1 MKRLIDE
8 ASGNSPDTGFAQLS
22 GEQRLAVLVQ
32 SAEKFQP
39 NPFRRRWVLSQI
51 RSGGKKQGLRLRPW
65 VVAVAGLLVVGSATA
80 GGTAWWRSYHPVIS
94 APRATALEQPPVVH
108 TEPSSIAEVSVEPL
122 NAAAP
127 DFAPNAAPSPPAP
140 RAAVATETPKGEDPA
155 TVVQAIRALRKEHDP
170 ARAESL
176 LQEYLRSHPRGALT
190 EDALALLIETAAARH
205 DPIAAERAARYL
217 RLYPNGR
224 YRAAAEH
231 AIGSRP

>member
-8 ASGNSPDTGFAQLS
+8 ANEDSPGNGFAQLS

-39 NPFRRRWVLSQI
+39 NPFRRRWVLAQI
-51 RSGGKKQGLRLRPW
+51 RSGGRKQGLRLRPW

-94 APRATALEQPPVVH
+94 APRATAIDQPPVVRA
-108 TEPSSIAEVSVEPL
+108 EPAPFAEIP
-122 NAAAP
+122 AAP
-127 DFAPNAAPSPPAP
+127 LSAPAPEIAPSPAP
-140 RAAVATETPKGEDPA
+140 RAAVASETPKGEDPT

-176 LQEYLRSHPRGALT
+176 LQGYLHSHPRGALT

-205 DPIAAERAARYL
+205 DPVAAERATRYL

-224 YRAAAEH
+224 YRVAAER
-231 AIGSRP
+231 AIGSRPGQ

>member
-8 ASGNSPDTGFAQLS
+8 ASGDSPGNGFAQSS
-22 GEQRLAVLVQ
+22 GEQRLAALVQ

-39 NPFRRRWVLSQI
+39 NPFRRRWVLAQI
-51 RSGGKKQGLRLRPW
+51 RSGGRKQGLRLRPW

-80 GGTAWWRSYHPVIS
+80 GGTAWWRSQHPVIS
-94 APRATALEQPPVVH
+94 APRAMTIDQPPVVRA
-108 TEPSSIAEVSVEPL
+108 EPAPIAEIPAEPVS
-122 NAAAP
+122 AP
-127 DFAPNAAPSPPAP
+127 APEVAPNAAPSPAP
-140 RAAVATETPKGEDPA
+140 RAAGASETPKGEDPT

-176 LQEYLRSHPRGALT
+176 LQEYLHAHPRGALT

-205 DPIAAERAARYL
+205 DPIARERASRYL

-224 YRAAAEH
+224 YRVAAER
-231 AIGSRP
+231 AIGSQP